1 MKISTILFVCEY
13 NILIYGNVGE
23 GLDQDA
29 LLIPVTFK
37 YISENYH

>member
-13 NILIYGNVGE
+13 ILIYGNVGE

-37 YISENYH
+37 NISENYN